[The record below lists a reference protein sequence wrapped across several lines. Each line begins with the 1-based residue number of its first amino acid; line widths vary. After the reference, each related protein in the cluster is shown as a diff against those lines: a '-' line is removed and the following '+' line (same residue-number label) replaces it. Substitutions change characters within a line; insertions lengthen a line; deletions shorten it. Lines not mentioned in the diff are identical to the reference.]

1 MEGDGVSGG
10 DERLYGGGGNDTR
23 AGDGLGTTENG
34 AGGYDSLS
42 GGGGDDL
49 LSGGD
54 GSDVL
59 DGGTGTDTAR
69 FVGKQPD
76 YDVTR
81 ATVGSIRWLYH
92 DSDRVAT
99 TTCLELLYLRGGNAV
114 VEWRSVKRGRCKV
127 SRRG

>member
-59 DGGTGTDTAR
+59 DGGTGTDTAS
-69 FVGKQPD
+69 FVGTQSD

-81 ATVGSIRWLYH
+81 AAEGRIRVMDLASAH
-92 DSDRVAT
+92 FDTLTRV
-99 TTCLELLYLRGGNAV
+99 ELLAFRSEELRVGKEGF
-114 VEWRSVKRGRCKV
+114 RTC
-127 SRRG
+127 

>member
-69 FVGKQPD
+69 FVGTQSD

-81 ATVGSIRWLYH
+81 AEDGSIRVMDLASAH
-92 DSDRVAT
+92 VDTLTRV
-99 TTCLELLYLRGGNAV
+99 ELLAFADGTVAAEWLRS
-114 VEWRSVKRGRCKV
+114 EEHTSEL
-127 SRRG
+127 SH